1 MPQLVSRSL
10 TCTIVTGTGE
20 SFPWTLLVKERAPA
34 SSSGGLSMGADC
46 VQCNAWGRSLLWA
59 FGNDKE
65 TGGKAASV
73 MIIFKQKLLRESY
86 MTTGKQQVRLS
97 DFSQEAVSRAAD
109 LEDLQC
115 SRKQTYVEGNEMWM
129 SRDDS
134 SNSWVL
140 VLFLLNCA
148 IWNKISIF
156 ISFFRFSSLPVLSAR
171 VMAS

>member
-1 MPQLVSRSL
+1 
-10 TCTIVTGTGE
+10 
-20 SFPWTLLVKERAPA
+20 
-34 SSSGGLSMGADC
+34 MGADC

-115 SRKQTYVEGNEMWM
+115 SRKQTYVEGNEM
-129 SRDDS
+129 
-134 SNSWVL
+134 
-140 VLFLLNCA
+140 
-148 IWNKISIF
+148 
-156 ISFFRFSSLPVLSAR
+156 
-171 VMAS
+171 